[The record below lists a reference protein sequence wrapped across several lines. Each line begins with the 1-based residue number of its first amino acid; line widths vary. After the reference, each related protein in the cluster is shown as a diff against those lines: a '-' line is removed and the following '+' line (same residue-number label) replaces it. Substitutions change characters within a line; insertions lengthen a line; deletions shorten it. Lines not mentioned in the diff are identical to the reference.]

1 MLTEIDSVLV
11 VVVLGQGMTSILS
24 WVMGPLSGLRMSIMS
39 LPDMVIGSIGGKVE
53 INMVELVMKLMN
65 SDNMREVIEKVAEQR
80 MRGMERESGK
90 RLKEVEM
97 MNNKVENMRQMILDT
112 EIKKL
117 AIREEELKSDK
128 DGEGVTRE

>member
-1 MLTEIDSVLV
+1 
-11 VVVLGQGMTSILS
+11 
-24 WVMGPLSGLRMSIMS
+24 
-39 LPDMVIGSIGGKVE
+39 
-53 INMVELVMKLMN
+53 
-65 SDNMREVIEKVAEQR
+65 
-80 MRGMERESGK
+80 
-90 RLKEVEM
+90 M